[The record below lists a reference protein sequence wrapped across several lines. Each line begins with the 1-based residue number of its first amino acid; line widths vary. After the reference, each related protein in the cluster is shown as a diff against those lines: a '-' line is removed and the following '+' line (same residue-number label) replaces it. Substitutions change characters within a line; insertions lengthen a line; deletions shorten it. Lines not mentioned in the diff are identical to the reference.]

1 MKIEITQDISGTGT
15 YKFTIADGPERIDYD
30 EGGECETLGE
40 VFEKLI
46 EFRIRNGMSYR

>member
-1 MKIEITQDISGTGT
+1 MKIEITQDISGTGP

-46 EFRIRNGMSYR
+46 EFRIRNAMSYQ